1 MKILIDISEDTYQE
15 VLRRGLS
22 LCPANDK
29 SLVRAIREGIQL
41 PKGHGRLIDA
51 DEAKK
56 VMVYE
61 MFGTGYQSRAVR
73 VLESELYTPTII
85 EAESEE

>member
-1 MKILIDISEDTYQE
+1 MKILIDISEDAYQE

-22 LCPANDK
+22 LCPANEQ
-29 SLVRAIREGIQL
+29 SLVKAIKKGIQL

-73 VLESELYTPTII
+73 VLESIPTII
-85 EAESEE
+85 EAESEDKE